1 MRIRPL
7 VILCFILCCCLG
19 PTAIS
24 QSQQP
29 GPDGRKIVRKVM
41 PAYPE
46 IAKRMQLSG
55 SVKIMAAVGPDGA
68 VKNTQPVGGNPVLIQ
83 AAQDAVS
90 KWKFATASAE
100 TKELIEL
107 HFDPQ

>member
-1 MRIRPL
+1 MRH
-7 VILCFILCCCLG
+7 VIVLFVVVSCCLA

-29 GPDGRKIVRKVM
+29 GSDSRKVVRRVM
-41 PAYPE
+41 PTYPE

-55 SVKIMAAVGPDGA
+55 NVKIMATVGPDGT
-68 VKNTQPVGGNPVLIQ
+68 VKTTQPMGGSPVLIQ

-90 KWKFATASAE
+90 KWKFASASTE
-100 TKELIEL
+100 TRELIEL

>member
-1 MRIRPL
+1 MRRVL
-7 VILCFILCCCLG
+7 ILLFVVSCCLG

-29 GPDGRKIVRKVM
+29 SSERKIVRKVM
-41 PAYPE
+41 PTYPD
-46 IAKRMQLSG
+46 IAKRMQLTG
-55 SVKIMAAVGPDGA
+55 SVKIMATVGPDGT
-68 VKNTQPVGGNPVLIQ
+68 VKTTQPMGGSPVLLQ

-90 KWKFATASAE
+90 KWKFASASAE
-100 TKELIEL
+100 TRELIEL

>member
-1 MRIRPL
+1 MRTRFALLLL
-7 VILCFILCCCLG
+7 VMSWCCLG

-29 GPDGRKIVRKVM
+29 GSERKILRKVM
-41 PAYPE
+41 PTYPE

-55 SVKIMAAVGPDGA
+55 NVKVMVTVSPDGT
-68 VKNTQPVGGNPVLIQ
+68 VKATQPMGGSPVLLQ
-83 AAQDAVS
+83 AAQDAVL
-90 KWKFATASAE
+90 KWKFASASAE
-100 TKELIEL
+100 TRELIEL

>member
-1 MRIRPL
+1 MRRVL
-7 VILCFILCCCLG
+7 ILLFVVSCCLG

-29 GPDGRKIVRKVM
+29 SSDSRKIVHKVM
-41 PAYPE
+41 PTYPE

-55 SVKIMAAVGPDGA
+55 SVKIMATVGPDGS
-68 VKNTQPVGGNPVLIQ
+68 VKTTQPMGGSPVLLQ

-90 KWKFATASAE
+90 KWKFASTSAE
-100 TKELIEL
+100 TRELIEL

>member
-1 MRIRPL
+1 MRHVLILLL
-7 VILCFILCCCLG
+7 VVSCCLG

-29 GPDGRKIVRKVM
+29 SPDARKIVHRVM
-41 PAYPE
+41 PIYPD

-55 SVKIMAAVGPDGA
+55 NVKIMATVGPDGT
-68 VKNTQPVGGNPVLIQ
+68 VKTTQPMGGSPVLIQ

-90 KWKFATASAE
+90 KWKFASANAE
-100 TKELIEL
+100 TRELIEL